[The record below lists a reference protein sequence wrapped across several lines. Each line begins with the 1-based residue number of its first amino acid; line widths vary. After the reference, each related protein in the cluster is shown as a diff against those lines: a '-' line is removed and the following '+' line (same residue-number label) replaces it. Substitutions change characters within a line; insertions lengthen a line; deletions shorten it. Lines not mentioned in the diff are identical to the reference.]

1 MDVLSAYDLEAAYR
15 LLENEEL
22 PGWLSMPKNGAT
34 TVWEAWE
41 GPASGDSGIGSL
53 DHYSKGAVVRW
64 LFDGMC
70 GIHVAGENQFRI
82 EPRPGGHFKQAR
94 ASYRSVYGTVV
105 SGWKKTDEG
114 ISFLVTVPANCEAEV
129 VLPDGRAVRQTA
141 GTREYA
147 WKEQL

>member
-1 MDVLSAYDLEAAYR
+1 MRAVICLRSR
-15 LLENEEL
+15 
-22 PGWLSMPKNGAT
+22 

-41 GPASGDSGIGSL
+41 SPATGDSGIGSL

-94 ASYRSVYGTVV
+94 ASCRSVYGTVV
-105 SGWKKTDEG
+105 SGWMFPAEASLVS
-114 ISFLVTVPANCEAEV
+114 ISVTV
-129 VLPDGRAVRQTA
+129 
-141 GTREYA
+141 
-147 WKEQL
+147 